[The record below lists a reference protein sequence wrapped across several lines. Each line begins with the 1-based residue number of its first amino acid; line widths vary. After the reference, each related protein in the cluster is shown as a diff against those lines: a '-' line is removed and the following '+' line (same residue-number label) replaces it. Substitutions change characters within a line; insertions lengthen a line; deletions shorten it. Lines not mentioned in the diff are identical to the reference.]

1 MSAQNPEAAI
11 DSGLSIG
18 RDRAFWRSVAEEVSA
33 GVREATLLHEKIN
46 RQTWRVWVDGQL
58 SVIVKF
64 WRRPGIRGTVSRL
77 ARVNT
82 SYREWRALRL
92 LSGSGLLSPCPLGY
106 FRLRSPAVRHD
117 EALVSED
124 LGECRDATAHVK
136 HLLAANDFDA
146 LVRFENELVS
156 ITKRMIEIRLI
167 DTDHRISNFVVTPE
181 GRIARLDLEHAVH
194 VTCLKLSAQRYGIM
208 LGGLVGTYVFA
219 VQPDVVHAVSFAQCL
234 AEQLSPPRRVLCH
247 ARKEVRRLL
256 DGQYRFAGIASRIE
270 LSW

>member
-11 DSGLSIG
+11 ESGLSIG

-33 GVREATLLHEKIN
+33 GVREATLLHEKFN
-46 RQTWRVWVDGQL
+46 RQTWRVWIDDQL
-58 SVIVKF
+58 SVIAKL
-64 WRRPGIRGTVSRL
+64 WRRPGIRGAVSRL

-82 SYREWRALRL
+82 GYREWRALKL
-92 LSGSGLLSPCPLGY
+92 LSGSGLPSPRPLGY
-106 FRLRSPAVRHD
+106 FRLRSPAARHD
-117 EALVSED
+117 EAILSGD
-124 LGECRDATAHVK
+124 LGECRNSVARVK
-136 HLLAANDFDA
+136 HLLAEERFDDLA
-146 LVRFENELVS
+146 RFENELVS

-181 GRIARLDLEHAVH
+181 GRLVRLDFEHAARVI
-194 VTCLKLSAQRYGIM
+194 CLKLSAQRYGIM

-234 AEQLSPPRRVLCH
+234 AERLSPPRRVLCH
-247 ARKEVRRLL
+247 AWTEVRRLL

-270 LSW
+270 LPW